1 MRKTGLWSQYNINTY
16 QEQWAIP
23 EKILAKQVTGVGET
37 WNFQGSIKNEV
48 ESPQKCSRKSHV
60 E

>member
-1 MRKTGLWSQYNINTY
+1 MRKTALWSQYNINTY

-37 WNFQGSIKNEV
+37 WNFQ
-48 ESPQKCSRKSHV
+48 RY
-60 E
+60 